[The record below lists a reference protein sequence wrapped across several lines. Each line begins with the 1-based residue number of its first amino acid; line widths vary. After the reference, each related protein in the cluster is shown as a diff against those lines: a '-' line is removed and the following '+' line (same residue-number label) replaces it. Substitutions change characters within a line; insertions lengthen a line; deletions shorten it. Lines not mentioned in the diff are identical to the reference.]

1 MIAGVMSDQKF
12 KYDYFHY
19 NKFFV
24 LRPPLMLKVSL
35 VLLCKD
41 ILLSLMMG
49 ASKFKRAARSA
60 RKTLVQPVFILSNL
74 PAFILLLAMVMRT
87 PKGGRWARVVWKNGQ
102 VMMALA
108 VILYIATFIYLNG
121 VDITRYSFIISP
133 FLSIYSHR
141 KCFRTR
147 SAKKKAVFHDA
158 NRKDPIMT
166 IAIVSSM
173 NLKLYEAYRSSK
185 NS

>member
-1 MIAGVMSDQKF
+1 MSDQKF

-49 ASKFKRAARSA
+49 ASKFKSKGGTLGQEAA
-60 RKTLVQPVFILSNL
+60 TLVQPVFILSNL

-87 PKGGRWARVVWKNGQ
+87 PKSGRWARVVWKNGQ
-102 VMMALA
+102 LMMALA

-121 VDITRYSFIISP
+121 VDITRYSW
-133 FLSIYSHR
+133 LGGLVLGCY
-141 KCFRTR
+141 
-147 SAKKKAVFHDA
+147 
-158 NRKDPIMT
+158 
-166 IAIVSSM
+166 IAIFV
-173 NLKLYEAYRSSK
+173 YIFSSK
-185 NS
+185 MLQDAFSEFPEPVAENQQSR